1 MALTAAVM
9 VMVMVVVVMNTTLI
23 RFIHNY
29 LSLLSLCSIPIF
41 YLYFS

>member
-9 VMVMVVVVMNTTLI
+9 VMMVVVMNTTLI

-29 LSLLSLCSIPIF
+29 LFLFSLYPIPIF